1 MSLAGSNNQQ
11 NQNKKYLPKNE
22 SIFLILFLN
31 YLLLFVIQMVIFDID
46 SWGEKI

>member
-22 SIFLILFLN
+22 SFFNFIFELSFAFCN
-31 YLLLFVIQMVIFDID
+31 PNGYF
-46 SWGEKI
+46 